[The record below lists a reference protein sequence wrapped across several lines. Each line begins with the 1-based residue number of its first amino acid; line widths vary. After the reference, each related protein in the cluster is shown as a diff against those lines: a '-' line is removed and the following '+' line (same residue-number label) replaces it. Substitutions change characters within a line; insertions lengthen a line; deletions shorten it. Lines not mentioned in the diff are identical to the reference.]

1 MSILCIVIGVI
12 GLVGFTGA
20 GYIATDKL
28 MSSQT
33 IVSLFSLNV
42 TAQWIIVGIC
52 FLIGLLFCLNWVM
65 LGLNCKN
72 IKKLQRRRKKKEKQQ
87 DA

>member
-1 MSILCIVIGVI
+1 MSILCILIGLI

-20 GYIATDKL
+20 GYIATNKL

-33 IVSLFSLNV
+33 IVTLFSLDA
-42 TAQWIIVGIC
+42 TAQWIIVGVC
-52 FLIGLLFCLNWVM
+52 FLIGLLFCLNWVL

-72 IKKLQRRRKKKEKQQ
+72 IKKLQRRKKKKQPE
-87 DA
+87 A